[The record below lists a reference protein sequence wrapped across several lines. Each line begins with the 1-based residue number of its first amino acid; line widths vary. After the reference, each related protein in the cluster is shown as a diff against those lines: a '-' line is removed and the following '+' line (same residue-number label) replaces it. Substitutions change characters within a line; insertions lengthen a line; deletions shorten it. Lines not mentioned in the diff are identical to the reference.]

1 MKLLNFKRILK
12 TSYSKLMDE
21 SYTKGFMVKL
31 QTSDIQMTYE
41 YRWVT
46 YGWHTSSFEWHT
58 DGIRVHK
65 SDIRACTRMSPYVIR
80 MSLVCGFTMNHTKTI
95 PCKDCKVASNE
106 WKQILRKKGV
116 YRYNNADL
124 KILLFVR
131 VHIKRVT
138 WKFRILNPRNS
149 RVIYPWSL

>member
-1 MKLLNFKRILK
+1 MVLLFMKLLNFKRILK

-58 DGIRVHK
+58 DDIRVHK
-65 SDIRACTRMSPYVIR
+65 SDIRACTRMHLMSSVCNSYVVLPWTTQKPFR
-80 MSLVCGFTMNHTKTI
+80 AKTAKSQVMNENKFSEKKAFIGTI
-95 PCKDCKVASNE
+95 TRI
-106 WKQILRKKGV
+106 WKSC
-116 YRYNNADL
+116 Y
-124 KILLFVR
+124 LFVF
-131 VHIKRVT
+131 I
-138 WKFRILNPRNS
+138 
-149 RVIYPWSL
+149 